1 MNAWGWR
8 NGDKFWIPIIFT
20 NNIHRTITSDIESL
34 FSTIGAFDRNSSPPR
49 GHQLH
54 PTGLVVKLHRSP
66 ITPGRDVHGVDVP
79 LTLKRIISQR
89 RSSRNPVL

>member
-1 MNAWGWR
+1 MNTWGWR

-20 NNIHRTITSDIESL
+20 NNIHCTITSDIESL

-79 LTLKRIISQR
+79 LALKRIISQR

>member
-1 MNAWGWR
+1 MNTWGWR

-34 FSTIGAFDRNSSPPR
+34 FSTIGAFDRNRSLPR

-54 PTGLVVKLHRSP
+54 PTGLVVKLHRRP

-79 LTLKRIISQR
+79 LALKRIISQR